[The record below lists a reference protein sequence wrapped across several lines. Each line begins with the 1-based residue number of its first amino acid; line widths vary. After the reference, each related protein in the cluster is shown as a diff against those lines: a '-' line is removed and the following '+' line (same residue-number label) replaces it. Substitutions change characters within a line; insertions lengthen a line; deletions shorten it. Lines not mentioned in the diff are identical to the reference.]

1 MTLVH
6 ILFLIGISAEAMSAA
21 VLGMRHRM
29 DLFGILLLSAI
40 TALGGGMVRDV
51 LLDHYPVSWV
61 AHPEYLAF
69 TSVAALVTLYIAR
82 YVHRLRLLFL
92 TADALGLV
100 VFVIVGCNVGREQSD
115 HWMVALLA
123 GVITGIFGGL
133 LRDII
138 TNEVPLVLRRDLYAT
153 VAFLTGG
160 LYLGLL
166 ALNLR
171 ADIVTVCTLVF
182 GFSFRMLAL
191 RFGWGLPA
199 FSDEGVRGFD

>member
-1 MTLVH
+1 
-6 ILFLIGISAEAMSAA
+6 MSAA

-29 DLFGILLLSAI
+29 DLFGVLLLSAI

-61 AHPEYLAF
+61 EHPEYLAF
-69 TSVAALVTLYIAR
+69 TSVAALVTLFIAR
-82 YVHRLRLLFL
+82 YVHRLKRLFL
-92 TADALGLV
+92 TADALGLA

-115 HWMVALLA
+115 HWLVVLLA
-123 GVITGIFGGL
+123 GMITGIFGGL

-153 VAFLTGG
+153 VAFVTGA

-166 ALNLR
+166 ALNLH
-171 ADIVTVCTLVF
+171 VETVMLVTLVF

-191 RFGWGLPA
+191 RFKWGLPA
-199 FSDEGVRGFD
+199 FNDDGVRGFD